1 MFLLSPWPID
11 ASGVQRKAAA
21 PKIAFGHLAIFAHFR
36 RFLLSRSMTCRS
48 ENKVRG
54 ERFPPAVVD
63 SLVPEGGLEPPRGYP
78 HRILSPARLP
88 FHHSGTRINSITYN
102 AFAFKNARP
111 DFRSKAVFIHFDS
124 FSVGIDADVHSQ
136 CDNKAASQTAIK
148 RIKVIDTEG
157 DEDRNRAAAGSD
169 TRGAR

>member
-36 RFLLSRSMTCRS
+36 RFLLCRSITCRS

-63 SLVPEGGLEPPRGYP
+63 SLMPEGGLEPPRGYP

-88 FHHSGTRINSITYN
+88 FHHSGVIGKSVAYDRVRL
-102 AFAFKNARP
+102 AR
-111 DFRSKAVFIHFDS
+111 FTHCVS
-124 FSVGIDADVHSQ
+124 FVGV
-136 CDNKAASQTAIK
+136 
-148 RIKVIDTEG
+148 RF
-157 DEDRNRAAAGSD
+157 
-169 TRGAR
+169 

>member
-36 RFLLSRSMTCRS
+36 S

-63 SLVPEGGLEPPRGYP
+63 SLMPEGGLEPPRGYP
-78 HRILSPARLP
+78 HRILSPLCVVL
-88 FHHSGTRINSITYN
+88 TT
-102 AFAFKNARP
+102 
-111 DFRSKAVFIHFDS
+111 
-124 FSVGIDADVHSQ
+124 GIY
-136 CDNKAASQTAIK
+136 
-148 RIKVIDTEG
+148 
-157 DEDRNRAAAGSD
+157 
-169 TRGAR
+169 